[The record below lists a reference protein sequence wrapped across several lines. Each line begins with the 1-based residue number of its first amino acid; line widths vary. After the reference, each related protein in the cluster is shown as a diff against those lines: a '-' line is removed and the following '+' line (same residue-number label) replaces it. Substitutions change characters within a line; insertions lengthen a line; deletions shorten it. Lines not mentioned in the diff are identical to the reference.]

1 MEDRL
6 SQAWRVWDDFCSDTA
21 RRIQES
27 VDSGLPPAPAQ
38 EQPLRAALA
47 ALTPEE
53 IAQFLDDPRLEERHP
68 DPGSEKTL
76 SMRFAMLLCFL
87 PPPAAVPLALR
98 YDDPCRAKSN
108 LPPRASLELFLTL
121 RWKAFLLS
129 HLRREG
135 AIVSLHAARHQIQGF
150 VERSGDASA
159 KALLKTS
166 DTAALARELAKTQ
179 KSFPSRPKP

>member
-27 VDSGLPPAPAQ
+27 AASGLPPAAAQ
-38 EQPLRAALA
+38 DQPLRAALA
-47 ALTPEE
+47 ALTLKE
-53 IAQFLDDPRLEERHP
+53 IEQFLDDPRLEETHAELDSTMLRP
-68 DPGSEKTL
+68 AT
-76 SMRFAMLLCFL
+76 RFAYLLCFL
-87 PPPAAVPLALR
+87 PPTAAVPLALR

-108 LPPRASLELFLTL
+108 LPPRAAITHFLTL
-121 RWKAFLLS
+121 RWRAFLLA

-135 AIVSLHAARHQIQGF
+135 AIVSLHAMRHQIQGF

-159 KALLKTS
+159 KALLKTT
-166 DTAALARELAKTQ
+166 DTAALTRELQSVARKFPV
-179 KSFPSRPKP
+179 KS

>member
-27 VDSGLPPAPAQ
+27 VTSGLPPATAQ

-53 IAQFLDDPRLEERHP
+53 IAQLLDDPRLEEKHP
-68 DPGSEKTL
+68 DPGSDTIPT
-76 SMRFAMLLCFL
+76 MRFAYLLCFL
-87 PPPAAVPLALR
+87 PPVASVPLALR

-108 LPPRASLELFLTL
+108 LPPRAAVGLFLTL
-121 RWKAFLLS
+121 RWRVFLLA

-135 AIVSLHAARHQIQGF
+135 AIVSLHAMRHQIQGF

-159 KALLKTS
+159 KALLKTT
-166 DTAALARELAKTQ
+166 DTAALTRELESVARK
-179 KSFPSRPKP
+179 FPVKP

>member
-6 SQAWRVWDDFCSDTA
+6 SQAWRVWDDFCGDTA

-27 VDSGLPPAPAQ
+27 AASGLPPATAQ

-47 ALTPEE
+47 ALMPEE
-53 IAQFLDDPRLEERHP
+53 IAQLLDDPRLEETHSES
-68 DPGSEKTL
+68 GSTML
-76 SMRFAMLLCFL
+76 RPAMRFAYLLCFL
-87 PPPAAVPLALR
+87 PPVASVPLALR

-108 LPPRASLELFLTL
+108 LPPRAAVGLFLTL
-121 RWKAFLLS
+121 RWRVFLLA

-159 KALLKTS
+159 KALLKTT
-166 DTAALARELAKTQ
+166 DTAAL
-179 KSFPSRPKP
+179 SGP